1 MFSYLI
7 KNLIIGGPHSIGFML
22 DAFLATLIFTG
33 LLLFGIN
40 LVMSSKFNAKEKLC
54 AIGTPGAI
62 LVLSLILGLIA
73 NSYRIS

>member
-1 MFSYLI
+1 MFSYII
-7 KNLIIGGPHSIGFML
+7 KNFVIGGPESIGFML

-33 LLLFGIN
+33 LVLLGIN
-40 LVMSSKFNAKEKLC
+40 LIMSNKFNTKEKLC

-73 NSYRIS
+73 NSYRVR